1 MIAKLL
7 IMSSEQNLG
16 SALQNYL
23 KDYGFEVM
31 VAFDAKVAGKLL
43 QQDCPQ
49 AVIVDVILPQKDVVD
64 FVKQLRD
71 DPQFG
76 SLSVLFLI
84 PNEMPE
90 YELVGYEAPRDAYM
104 RKPFDPDELISLIWS
119 CSSVQSFQSKSV
131 VDLSALQRPIQTDW
145 RQQQLM
151 ASLKNTER
159 SIWQMLMCGY
169 THQEIAQYL
178 RISLHSVKKII
189 RRIERIRNGGD

>member
-7 IMSSEQNLG
+7 IMSIEQNLA
-16 SALQNYL
+16 SALQDYL

-31 VAFDAKVAGKLL
+31 VAFDAKIAGELL

-49 AVIVDVILPQKDVVD
+49 AVIVDVILPQKELVC
-64 FVKQLRD
+64 FLEQLRD
-71 DPQFG
+71 DPQFD

-84 PNEMPE
+84 PKEMPE

-119 CSSVQSFQSKSV
+119 SPSVQSFPSKSV
-131 VDLSALQRPIQTDW
+131 VDLSALPQAIQTDW
-145 RQQQLM
+145 RQQQLI
-151 ASLKNTER
+151 ASLEDTER
-159 SIWQMLMCGY
+159 SIWQMLMSGY

-189 RRIERIRNGGD
+189 RRIERIRNGPV

>member
-64 FVKQLRD
+64 FVK
-71 DPQFG
+71 
-76 SLSVLFLI
+76 
-84 PNEMPE
+84 
-90 YELVGYEAPRDAYM
+90 
-104 RKPFDPDELISLIWS
+104 
-119 CSSVQSFQSKSV
+119 
-131 VDLSALQRPIQTDW
+131 PI
-145 RQQQLM
+145 
-151 ASLKNTER
+151 
-159 SIWQMLMCGY
+159 
-169 THQEIAQYL
+169 
-178 RISLHSVKKII
+178 
-189 RRIERIRNGGD
+189 